1 MSDPFR
7 YIFRFCCDPGFND
20 RSELESL
27 ERYVREARI
36 DDVAVFANV
45 QELNTDV
52 YKRQASSPPTCSTW
66 RSSSSAPTG

>member
-1 MSDPFR
+1 MNQS
-7 YIFRFCCDPGFND
+7 YCYSFRFCCDPGFND

-45 QELNTDV
+45 QELNTCLLCTSPSPRDST
-52 YKRQASSPPTCSTW
+52 SSRMP
-66 RSSSSAPTG
+66 SSA